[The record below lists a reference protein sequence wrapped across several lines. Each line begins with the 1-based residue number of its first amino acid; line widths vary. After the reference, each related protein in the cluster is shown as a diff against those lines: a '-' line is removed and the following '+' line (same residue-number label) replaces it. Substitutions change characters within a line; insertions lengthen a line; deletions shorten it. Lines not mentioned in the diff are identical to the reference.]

1 MIYYESEIVE
11 LKESVNE
18 TLAKEMVA
26 FLNSFGGTI
35 YIGVTDKGIVKG
47 VNNVDKS
54 FRQISDV
61 ITDSI
66 EPSPVG
72 LIEPAFTYDKEKPL
86 IRITVKKGL
95 RPLYCIKKHGYSPA
109 GCFLRIGATCK
120 SMSADEIQRRYVQN
134 LANTDLMISSVGNT
148 GILSFNTL
156 KNFQPVRLNC
166 D

>member
-72 LIEPAFTYDKEKPL
+72 LIEPAFTYDNTTSVV
-86 IRITVKKGL
+86 IR
-95 RPLYCIKKHGYSPA
+95 
-109 GCFLRIGATCK
+109 
-120 SMSADEIQRRYVQN
+120 
-134 LANTDLMISSVGNT
+134 
-148 GILSFNTL
+148 
-156 KNFQPVRLNC
+156 
-166 D
+166 

>member
-54 FRQISDV
+54 FR
-61 ITDSI
+61 
-66 EPSPVG
+66 
-72 LIEPAFTYDKEKPL
+72 
-86 IRITVKKGL
+86 
-95 RPLYCIKKHGYSPA
+95 
-109 GCFLRIGATCK
+109 
-120 SMSADEIQRRYVQN
+120 
-134 LANTDLMISSVGNT
+134 
-148 GILSFNTL
+148 
-156 KNFQPVRLNC
+156 NC
-166 D
+166 